1 MNDAAGRGAAPRIG
15 AVRQQLWH
23 LRTGGLSALR
33 RHRARRAAQP
43 STSTGRAG
51 IAPVREQDTTS
62 VENDAARR
70 RAAVRAEATR
80 LWDAGARGQSLE
92 VLRRGRLEH
101 GTDSWLAFAYGTR
114 MLQLGH
120 RLSAHHALRDA
131 LDLDPTNLDALEFL
145 LDLDG
150 ASPGAVNAAPEV
162 LANLARHLPA
172 RAPVDADALAFL
184 IPTLDNPDVGQET
197 RQRLPLLAGSANPVA
212 AMAAEHLCEPGH
224 VWGDGDEKR
233 ATRQAR
239 LLVHLGRGEHDS
251 ALAALAAM
259 DPADVPVRAV
269 RITLRRELR
278 ERRPDVAADYLL
290 HYRRARPQDGWARAK
305 WLRLTEGPMLSR
317 LELIHHGFPF
327 REGRTSAAYEVDP
340 CRVLYSVHNSLPHH
354 SAGYATR
361 TQGLLSAMRAH
372 GWEATGVTRLGYPQ
386 DMPEFHDSRESEV
399 RVDGVDYV
407 RLSDSQVLEPKNP
420 LQRYISRYAAS
431 LTELAERERPFVLH
445 AASNHWNGLAVV
457 EAARALGIPS
467 VYEVRGLWEVTR
479 ASRNPEL
486 LDSDMFRFMSRMET
500 DAAQQATR
508 VLAITG
514 ALRDELVRRGVENDK
529 IVLVPNGVDTTR
541 FVPRTRNEELATELG
556 LAGRTVIG
564 YVGSILNYE
573 GIDLL
578 LDAAAQLR
586 SEGRDVGFLFVGD
599 GAELLEYQERVER
612 EGLADT
618 VVFTGRVPHEEVEDY
633 YSVVDIAPFP
643 RMPLPVCE
651 MVSPLKP
658 FEAMAMGKAIVVSDV
673 AALTEIV
680 EDGRTGLIHRK
691 GDAIS
696 LTHALRRL
704 VEDDGLRAQ
713 LAGDGLRWVRQHR
726 DWRALAPQVSEV
738 YEELGGLRDART
750 MRRREVRR

>member
-1 MNDAAGRGAAPRIG
+1 M
-15 AVRQQLWH
+15 
-23 LRTGGLSALR
+23 
-33 RHRARRAAQP
+33 
-43 STSTGRAG
+43 
-51 IAPVREQDTTS
+51 PVED
-62 VENDAARR
+62 DAARR

-172 RAPVDADALAFL
+172 RDAVDADALAFL
-184 IPTLDNPDVGQET
+184 IPALDAPDVGPAT

-224 VWGDGDEKR
+224 AWGDGDEER

-239 LLVHLGRGEHDS
+239 LLVDLGRGEHES

-259 DPADVPVRAV
+259 DPADIPVRAV

-327 REGRTSAAYEVDP
+327 REERTSAAYEVDP
-340 CRVLYSVHNSLPHH
+340 RRALYCVHNSLPHH

-361 TQGLLSAMRAH
+361 TQGLLSAMRTH
-372 GWEATGVTRLGYPQ
+372 GWDMTGVTRLGYPQ
-386 DMPEFHDSRESEV
+386 DMPGFHDSRESEV

-407 RLSDSQVLEPKNP
+407 RLSDSQILEPKNP
-420 LQRYISRYAAS
+420 LQRYVSRYAAS

-514 ALRDELVRRGVENDK
+514 ALRDELVRRGVEKDK

-541 FVPRTRNEELATELG
+541 FVPRTRNEELAAELG

-704 VEDDGLRAQ
+704 VDDDGLREQ

>member
-1 MNDAAGRGAAPRIG
+1 MRDPAGRSTAQRIE

-23 LRTGGLSALR
+23 LRTGGLGALR
-33 RHRARRAAQP
+33 RYRARRSARA
-43 STSTGRAG
+43 SAWTGRHEG
-51 IAPVREQDTTS
+51 APVREPDTTPLD
-62 VENDAARR
+62 EAARR

-92 VLRRGRLEH
+92 VLRQGRLNH
-101 GTDSWLAFAYGTR
+101 GADSWLSFAYGTR

-120 RLSAHHALRDA
+120 RLSAHHSLRAA

-150 ASPGAVNAAPEV
+150 ASPGAVDAGSEV
-162 LANLARHLPA
+162 LSNLARQLPA

-184 IPTLDNPDVGQET
+184 IPILDDPDLGRET
-197 RQRLPLLAGSANPVA
+197 RRRLPLLAGSANAVA
-212 AMAAEHLCEPGH
+212 AMAAEHLCDPERPSK
-224 VWGDGDEKR
+224 DGDDER
-233 ATRQAR
+233 VVQQAR
-239 LLVHLGRGEHDS
+239 LLIHLGRGEHES

-259 DPADVPVRAV
+259 DAADIPVRAV

-278 ERRPDVAADYLL
+278 ERRPDVAADYLV
-290 HYRRARPQDGWARAK
+290 HYRRARPEDAWARAK

-327 REGRTSAAYEVDP
+327 RERRASATYEVDP
-340 CRVLYSVHNSLPHH
+340 RRALYCVHNSLPHH

-372 GWEATGVTRLGYPQ
+372 GWDVTGVTRLGYPQ
-386 DMPEFHDSRESEV
+386 DMPGFADSRESEV
-399 RVDGVDYV
+399 RVDGVGYM
-407 RLSDSQVLEPKNP
+407 RLSDSQILEPKNP
-420 LQRYISRYAAS
+420 LQRYVSRYAAS

-457 EAARALGIPS
+457 EAARALGVPS

-486 LDSDMFRFMSRMET
+486 FDSDMFRFMSRMET
-500 DAAQQATR
+500 DAAHRATR

-514 ALRDELVRRGVENDK
+514 ALRDELVRRGVDGDK

-541 FVPRTRNEELATELG
+541 FVPRARDEELAARLG
-556 LAGRTVIG
+556 LASRTVIG

-573 GIDLL
+573 GIELL

-586 SEGRDVGFLFVGD
+586 RERGDVAFLFVGD
-599 GAELLEYQERVER
+599 GAELEEYRERVER

-618 VVFTGRVPHEEVEDY
+618 VIFTGRVPHDEVEDY

-658 FEAMAMGKAIVVSDV
+658 FEAMAMGKAVVVSDV
-673 AALTEIV
+673 AALAEIV
-680 EDGRTGLIHRK
+680 DEGRTGLIHRK
-691 GDAIS
+691 GDAQS
-696 LTHALRRL
+696 LTRALRLLLDDPDLRRRL
-704 VEDDGLRAQ
+704 ADG
-713 LAGDGLRWVRQHR
+713 GLQWVRRDR
-726 DWRALAPQVSEV
+726 DWRSVATTVGQV
-738 YEELGGLRDART
+738 YEHLGGRLHARQP
-750 MRRREVRR
+750 